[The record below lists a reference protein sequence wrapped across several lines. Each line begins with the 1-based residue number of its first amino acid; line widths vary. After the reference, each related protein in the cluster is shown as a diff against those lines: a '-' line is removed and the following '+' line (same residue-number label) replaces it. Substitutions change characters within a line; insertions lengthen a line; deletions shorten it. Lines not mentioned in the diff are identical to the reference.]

1 MTIIL
6 IDDEVVALR
15 ALEERVDWKRYGV
28 TKVFTAGSAL
38 EAREVFA
45 QERPGIML
53 CDVEMPEGDGLNLLE
68 WVRSFY
74 PEVICIFITCHSEYT
89 YMKKA
94 MVLGSFDY
102 VLKPIDYSELDSV
115 LQRAAVQYKQQKATR
130 LSARSRSGGTDGLP
144 PAECAIQF
152 IRAHLSES
160 ICVDDIAQEA
170 HLNPQYLMR
179 LFKKETGYSVLEFI
193 TNERIA
199 KAKELLEHTA
209 LPVTQVACSVG
220 YDNYSYFSKVFK
232 VYTNMTPS
240 QYRKAVALSQEGKDT

>member
-1 MTIIL
+1 MTAII

-15 ALEERVDWKRYGV
+15 ALKERVDWKRYGV
-28 TKVFTAGSAL
+28 TEVFTAGSAL
-38 EAREVFA
+38 EAKAIFA
-45 QERPGIML
+45 QKRPGIML

-74 PEVICIFITCHSEYT
+74 PEIICIFVTCHPEYA

-115 LQRAAVQYKQQKATR
+115 LQRAVVQYKQQKAKR
-130 LSARSRSGGTDGLP
+130 LSPRDESDKVDELP
-144 PAECAIQF
+144 PAERAIQF
-152 IRAHLSES
+152 IRAHLSED
-160 ICVDDIAQEA
+160 ICVDDIAQET
-170 HLNPQYLMR
+170 HLNAQYLMR
-179 LFKKETGYSVLEFI
+179 LFKKETGYSVLEFM
-193 TNERIA
+193 TNERMA
-199 KAKELLEHTA
+199 KAKELLESTV
-209 LPVTQVACSVG
+209 LSVTQVASNVG

-240 QYRKAVALSQEGKDT
+240 QYRKATGLAQNG